1 MEHYKVKGMTCA
13 ACSARVEKAARSV
26 PGVTDCSVN
35 LLTGDMTVE
44 GQVSPQEVISAVEK
58 AGYQASTKGGEKTQ
72 TPKAEKATGNLP
84 ARLISSLIFLG
95 VLMYISMG
103 RMLWDVPLPAFLEQS
118 STASGIAQ
126 LLLSGIILVINQRFF
141 ISGARS
147 LLHGAPNMDTL
158 VALGAGVSYAYSTV
172 LVFAMAG
179 AEAAGEAEK
188 AAHMLHGLYFES
200 AAMILALIT
209 LGKLLEAR
217 AKGKTTKAL
226 EGLMALAPQTAVV
239 LVDGKEQEIPIEKLK
254 VGDIFVV
261 RPGGRIPVDGEIVM
275 GQCAV
280 DQSALTGESIPVDLQ
295 EGDRV
300 YAACI
305 NMTGYIQ
312 CKALRV
318 GEDTTLSQIIRMVS
332 DASATKAP
340 IAKVADRVAGIFV
353 PTVLGISLVTLVV
366 WLIAGAP
373 LSDALSRAITVLVIS
388 CPCALGLATPVAV
401 MVGSGLGARNG
412 ILFKNAPALEM
423 MGRIHTVA
431 LDKTG
436 TITQGSPKVTD
447 VIPLGGWE
455 ETALLQ
461 LACSLE
467 KGSEHPLAKAILQEG
482 AERNLNITAVED
494 FRVYPGNGLT
504 GRWQGKAV
512 ATGKPDFIRDFAPL
526 EEAARLQAEALSQ
539 AGKTPLY
546 FACDG
551 VLAGVIAVADPVK
564 PDSAQA
570 IKELKTLG
578 IQVVMITGDNARTA
592 EAVGKQAGVDRVVAN
607 VLPDGKA
614 QAVENLQKQ
623 GKVAMVGDGI
633 NDAPALATAD
643 VGVAIGAGADV
654 AIDSGDVVLVNS
666 SLSQLV
672 SAVKLSRATLRN
684 IHENLFWAFFYNL
697 LGIPL
702 AAGVFLPLFQWELTP
717 MFGAAAMSLSSFCVV
732 SNALRLNFAKIGAKP
747 RENTIIQSEKENK
760 TMKVTVKIQGM
771 MCTHCKA
778 HVEKA
783 LSAIDGVTS
792 VTADHV
798 AGTATVESTR
808 EIPQAELKAAVEA
821 AGYTYLG

>member
-1 MEHYKVKGMTCA
+1 MEHFMVKGMTCA

-84 ARLISSLIFLG
+84 ARLIASLIFLG

-118 STASGIAQ
+118 STASALAQ

-366 WLIAGAP
+366 WLIVGAP

-436 TITQGSPKVTD
+436 TITQGSPRVTD

-732 SNALRLNFAKIGAKP
+732 SNALRLNFAKIGEKP

-760 TMKVTVKIQGM
+760 TMKVTVKIEGM
-771 MCTHCKA
+771 MCPHCKA

-792 VTADHV
+792 VTADHM

>member
-1 MEHYKVKGMTCA
+1 MEHFMVKGMTCA

-126 LLLSGIILVINQRFF
+126 LLFSGIILVINQRFF

-226 EGLMALAPQTAVV
+226 EGLIALAPQTAVV

-261 RPGGRIPVDGEIVM
+261 RPGGRIPVDGEIVK

-366 WLIAGAP
+366 WLIVGAP

-592 EAVGKQAGVDRVVAN
+592 EAVGKQAGVDWVVAN

-747 RENTIIQSEKENK
+747 RENTIIQPEKENK
-760 TMKVTVKIQGM
+760 TMKVTVKIEGM

>member
-1 MEHYKVKGMTCA
+1 MEHFMVKGMTCA

-35 LLTGDMTVE
+35 LLTGDMMVE

-126 LLLSGIILVINQRFF
+126 LLFSGIILVINQRFF

-366 WLIAGAP
+366 WLIVGAP

-760 TMKVTVKIQGM
+760 TMKVTVKIEGM

>member
-1 MEHYKVKGMTCA
+1 MEHFMVKGMTCA

-44 GQVSPQEVISAVEK
+44 GRVSPQEVISAVEK

-126 LLLSGIILVINQRFF
+126 LLFSGIILVINQRFF

-226 EGLMALAPQTAVV
+226 EGLIALAPQTAVV

-366 WLIAGAP
+366 WLIVGAP

-592 EAVGKQAGVDRVVAN
+592 EAVGKQAGVDWVVAN

-760 TMKVTVKIQGM
+760 TMKVTVKIEGM

>member
-1 MEHYKVKGMTCA
+1 MEHFMVKGMTCA

-126 LLLSGIILVINQRFF
+126 LLFSGIILVINQRFF

-592 EAVGKQAGVDRVVAN
+592 EAVGKQAGVDWVVAN

-747 RENTIIQSEKENK
+747 RENTIIQPEKENK
-760 TMKVTVKIQGM
+760 TMKVTVKIEGM
-771 MCTHCKA
+771 MCPHCKA

-783 LSAIDGVTS
+783 IAAIDGVTS

>member
-1 MEHYKVKGMTCA
+1 MEHFMVKGMTCA

-44 GQVSPQEVISAVEK
+44 GQASPQEVISAVEK

-126 LLLSGIILVINQRFF
+126 LLFSGIILVINQRFF

-239 LVDGKEQEIPIEKLK
+239 LADGKEQEIPIEKLK

-366 WLIAGAP
+366 WLIVGAP

-760 TMKVTVKIQGM
+760 TMKVTVKIEGM

>member
-1 MEHYKVKGMTCA
+1 MEHFMVKGMTCA

-126 LLLSGIILVINQRFF
+126 LLFSGIILVINQRFF

-366 WLIAGAP
+366 WLIVGAP

-551 VLAGVIAVADPVK
+551 ALAGVIAVADPVK

-760 TMKVTVKIQGM
+760 TMKVTVKIEGM

>member
-1 MEHYKVKGMTCA
+1 MEHFMVKGMTCA

-118 STASGIAQ
+118 STASALAQ

-366 WLIAGAP
+366 WLIVGAP

-592 EAVGKQAGVDRVVAN
+592 EAVGKQAGVDWVVAN

-760 TMKVTVKIQGM
+760 TMKVTVKIEGM

-783 LSAIDGVTS
+783 IAAIDGVTS

>member
-1 MEHYKVKGMTCA
+1 MEHFMVKGMTCA

-126 LLLSGIILVINQRFF
+126 LLFSGIILVINQRFF

-366 WLIAGAP
+366 WLIVGAP

-592 EAVGKQAGVDRVVAN
+592 EAVGKQAGVDWVVAN

-760 TMKVTVKIQGM
+760 TMKVTVKIEGM
-771 MCTHCKA
+771 MCPHCKA

>member
-1 MEHYKVKGMTCA
+1 MEHFMVKGMTCA

-126 LLLSGIILVINQRFF
+126 LLFSGIILVINQRFF

-239 LVDGKEQEIPIEKLK
+239 LADGKEQEIPIEKLK

-261 RPGGRIPVDGEIVM
+261 RPGGRIPVDGEIVK

-366 WLIAGAP
+366 WLIVGAP

-592 EAVGKQAGVDRVVAN
+592 EAVGKQAGVDWVVAN

-747 RENTIIQSEKENK
+747 RENTIIQPEKENK
-760 TMKVTVKIQGM
+760 TMKVTVKIEGM
-771 MCTHCKA
+771 MCPHCKA

>member
-1 MEHYKVKGMTCA
+1 MEHFMVKGMTCA

-84 ARLISSLIFLG
+84 ARLIASLIFLG

-103 RMLWDVPLPAFLEQS
+103 RMLWDVPLPAFLEKS

-366 WLIAGAP
+366 WLIVGAP

-592 EAVGKQAGVDRVVAN
+592 EAVGKQAGVDWVVAN

-747 RENTIIQSEKENK
+747 RENTIIQPEKENK
-760 TMKVTVKIQGM
+760 TMKVTVKIEGM
-771 MCTHCKA
+771 MCPHCKA

>member
-1 MEHYKVKGMTCA
+1 MEHFMVKGMTCA

-126 LLLSGIILVINQRFF
+126 LLFSGIILVINQRFF

-366 WLIAGAP
+366 WLIVGAP

-482 AERNLNITAVED
+482 AERNLNITAVEE

-747 RENTIIQSEKENK
+747 RENTIIQPEKENK
-760 TMKVTVKIQGM
+760 TMKVTVKIEGM

-783 LSAIDGVTS
+783 IAAIDGVTS

>member
-126 LLLSGIILVINQRFF
+126 LLFSGIILVINQRFF

-353 PTVLGISLVTLVV
+353 PTVLGISLVTLIV
-366 WLIAGAP
+366 WLIVGAP

-592 EAVGKQAGVDRVVAN
+592 EAVGKQAGVDWVVAN

-672 SAVKLSRATLRN
+672 SAVKLSHATLRN

-747 RENTIIQSEKENK
+747 RENTIIQPEKENK
-760 TMKVTVKIQGM
+760 TMKVTVKIEGM

-783 LSAIDGVTS
+783 IAAIDGVTS

>member
-1 MEHYKVKGMTCA
+1 MEHFMVKGMTCA

-126 LLLSGIILVINQRFF
+126 LLFSGIILVINQRFF

-239 LVDGKEQEIPIEKLK
+239 LADGKEQEIPIEKLK

-366 WLIAGAP
+366 WLIVGAP

-760 TMKVTVKIQGM
+760 TMKVTVKIEGM

>member
-1 MEHYKVKGMTCA
+1 MEHFMVKGMTCA

-226 EGLMALAPQTAVV
+226 EGLIALAPQTAVV

-261 RPGGRIPVDGEIVM
+261 RPGGRIPVDGEIVE

-366 WLIAGAP
+366 WLIVGAP

-760 TMKVTVKIQGM
+760 TMKVTVKIEGM
-771 MCTHCKA
+771 MCPHCKA

>member
-126 LLLSGIILVINQRFF
+126 LLFSGIILVINQRFF

-366 WLIAGAP
+366 WLIVGAP

-760 TMKVTVKIQGM
+760 TMKVTVKIEGM

-783 LSAIDGVTS
+783 IAAIDGVTS

>member
-1 MEHYKVKGMTCA
+1 MEHFMVKGMTCA

-126 LLLSGIILVINQRFF
+126 LLFSGIILVINQRFF

-353 PTVLGISLVTLVV
+353 PTVLGISLVTLIV
-366 WLIAGAP
+366 WLIVGAP

-592 EAVGKQAGVDRVVAN
+592 EAVGKQAGVDWVVAN

-747 RENTIIQSEKENK
+747 RENTIIQPEKENK
-760 TMKVTVKIQGM
+760 TMKVTVKIEGM
-771 MCTHCKA
+771 MCPHCKA

>member
-1 MEHYKVKGMTCA
+1 MEHFMVKGMTCA

-188 AAHMLHGLYFES
+188 ATHMLHGLYFES

-366 WLIAGAP
+366 WLIVGAP

-482 AERNLNITAVED
+482 AERNLNITAV
-494 FRVYPGNGLT
+494 
-504 GRWQGKAV
+504 
-512 ATGKPDFIRDFAPL
+512 
-526 EEAARLQAEALSQ
+526 
-539 AGKTPLY
+539 
-546 FACDG
+546 
-551 VLAGVIAVADPVK
+551 
-564 PDSAQA
+564 
-570 IKELKTLG
+570 
-578 IQVVMITGDNARTA
+578 GDRR
-592 EAVGKQAGVDRVVAN
+592 G
-607 VLPDGKA
+607 
-614 QAVENLQKQ
+614 
-623 GKVAMVGDGI
+623 
-633 NDAPALATAD
+633 
-643 VGVAIGAGADV
+643 
-654 AIDSGDVVLVNS
+654 
-666 SLSQLV
+666 
-672 SAVKLSRATLRN
+672 
-684 IHENLFWAFFYNL
+684 
-697 LGIPL
+697 
-702 AAGVFLPLFQWELTP
+702 
-717 MFGAAAMSLSSFCVV
+717 
-732 SNALRLNFAKIGAKP
+732 
-747 RENTIIQSEKENK
+747 
-760 TMKVTVKIQGM
+760 
-771 MCTHCKA
+771 
-778 HVEKA
+778 
-783 LSAIDGVTS
+783 
-792 VTADHV
+792 
-798 AGTATVESTR
+798 
-808 EIPQAELKAAVEA
+808 
-821 AGYTYLG
+821 

>member
-1 MEHYKVKGMTCA
+1 MEHFMVKGMTCA

-126 LLLSGIILVINQRFF
+126 LLFSGIILVINQRFF

-366 WLIAGAP
+366 WLIVGAP

-760 TMKVTVKIQGM
+760 TMKVTVKIEGM

>member
-1 MEHYKVKGMTCA
+1 MEHFMVKGMTCA

-366 WLIAGAP
+366 WLIVGAP

-747 RENTIIQSEKENK
+747 RENTIIQPEKENK
-760 TMKVTVKIQGM
+760 TMKVTVKIEGM

>member
-1 MEHYKVKGMTCA
+1 MEHFMVKGMTCA

-118 STASGIAQ
+118 STASALAQ

-239 LVDGKEQEIPIEKLK
+239 LADGKEQEIPIEKLK

-366 WLIAGAP
+366 WLIVGAP

-455 ETALLQ
+455 EAALLQ

-592 EAVGKQAGVDRVVAN
+592 EAVGKQAGVDWVVAN

-760 TMKVTVKIQGM
+760 TMKVTVKIEGM
-771 MCTHCKA
+771 MCPHCKA

>member
-1 MEHYKVKGMTCA
+1 MEHFMVKGMTCA

-44 GQVSPQEVISAVEK
+44 GRVSPQEVISAVEK

-126 LLLSGIILVINQRFF
+126 LLFSGIILVINQRFF

-353 PTVLGISLVTLVV
+353 PTVLCISLVTLVV
-366 WLIAGAP
+366 WLIVGAP

-526 EEAARLQAEALSQ
+526 EEAARLHAEALSQ

-551 VLAGVIAVADPVK
+551 ALAGVIAVADPVK

-760 TMKVTVKIQGM
+760 TMKVTVKIEGM
-771 MCTHCKA
+771 MCPHCKA

>member
-126 LLLSGIILVINQRFF
+126 LLFSGIILVINQRFF

-366 WLIAGAP
+366 WLIVGAP

-760 TMKVTVKIQGM
+760 TMKVTVKIEGM
-771 MCTHCKA
+771 MCPHCKA

>member
-1 MEHYKVKGMTCA
+1 MEHFMVKGMTCA

-118 STASGIAQ
+118 STASALAQ

-366 WLIAGAP
+366 WLIVGAP

-760 TMKVTVKIQGM
+760 TMKVTVKIEGM
-771 MCTHCKA
+771 MCPHCKA

>member
-1 MEHYKVKGMTCA
+1 MEHFMVKGMTCA

-58 AGYQASTKGGEKTQ
+58 AGYQASTRGGEKTQ

-118 STASGIAQ
+118 STASALAQ
-126 LLLSGIILVINQRFF
+126 LLFSGIILVINQRFF

-353 PTVLGISLVTLVV
+353 PTVLGISLVTLIV
-366 WLIAGAP
+366 WLIVGAP

-747 RENTIIQSEKENK
+747 RENTIIQPEKENK
-760 TMKVTVKIQGM
+760 TMKVTVKIEGM
-771 MCTHCKA
+771 MCPHCKA

>member
-126 LLLSGIILVINQRFF
+126 LLFSGIILVINQRFF

-226 EGLMALAPQTAVV
+226 EGLIALAPQTAVV

-353 PTVLGISLVTLVV
+353 PTVLGISLVTLIV
-366 WLIAGAP
+366 WLIVGAP

-436 TITQGSPKVTD
+436 TITQGSPEVTD

-592 EAVGKQAGVDRVVAN
+592 EAVGKQAGVDWVVAN

-747 RENTIIQSEKENK
+747 RENTIIQPEKENK
-760 TMKVTVKIQGM
+760 TMKVTVKIEGM
-771 MCTHCKA
+771 MCPHCKA

>member
-1 MEHYKVKGMTCA
+1 MEHFMVKGMTCA

-118 STASGIAQ
+118 STASAIAQ

-366 WLIAGAP
+366 WLIVGAP

-592 EAVGKQAGVDRVVAN
+592 EAVGKQAGVDWVVAN

-747 RENTIIQSEKENK
+747 RENTIIQPEKENK
-760 TMKVTVKIQGM
+760 TMKVTVKIEGM

>member
-1 MEHYKVKGMTCA
+1 MEHFMVKGMTCA

-44 GQVSPQEVISAVEK
+44 GQASPQEVISAVEK

-126 LLLSGIILVINQRFF
+126 LLFSGIILVINQRFF

-188 AAHMLHGLYFES
+188 ATHMLHGLYFES

-239 LVDGKEQEIPIEKLK
+239 LADGKEQEIPIEKLK

-366 WLIAGAP
+366 WLIVGAP

-592 EAVGKQAGVDRVVAN
+592 EAVGKQAGVDWVVAN

-760 TMKVTVKIQGM
+760 TMKVTVKIEGM
-771 MCTHCKA
+771 MCPHCKA

>member
-1 MEHYKVKGMTCA
+1 MEHFMVKGMTCA

-126 LLLSGIILVINQRFF
+126 LLFSGIILVINQRFF

-239 LVDGKEQEIPIEKLK
+239 LADGKEQEIPIEKLK

-261 RPGGRIPVDGEIVM
+261 RPGGRIPVDGEIVK

-366 WLIAGAP
+366 WLIVGAP

-592 EAVGKQAGVDRVVAN
+592 EAVGKQAGVDWVVAN

-760 TMKVTVKIQGM
+760 TMKVTVKIEGM

>member
-1 MEHYKVKGMTCA
+1 MEHFMVKGMTCA

-126 LLLSGIILVINQRFF
+126 LLFSGIILVINQRFF

-353 PTVLGISLVTLVV
+353 PTVLGISLVTLIV
-366 WLIAGAP
+366 WLIVGAP

-592 EAVGKQAGVDRVVAN
+592 EAVGKQAGVDWVVAN

-760 TMKVTVKIQGM
+760 TMKVTVKIEGM
-771 MCTHCKA
+771 MCPHCKA

>member
-1 MEHYKVKGMTCA
+1 MEHFMVKGMTCA

-118 STASGIAQ
+118 STASALAQ
-126 LLLSGIILVINQRFF
+126 LLFSGIILVINQRFF

-353 PTVLGISLVTLVV
+353 PTVLGISLVTLIV
-366 WLIAGAP
+366 WLIVGAP
-373 LSDALSRAITVLVIS
+373 LSNALSRAITVLVIS

-592 EAVGKQAGVDRVVAN
+592 EAVGKQAGVDWVVAN
-607 VLPDGKA
+607 VLPNGKA

-747 RENTIIQSEKENK
+747 RENTIIQPEKENK
-760 TMKVTVKIQGM
+760 TMKVTVKIEGM

>member
-1 MEHYKVKGMTCA
+1 MEHFMVKGMTCA

-44 GQVSPQEVISAVEK
+44 GRVSPQEVISAVEK

-118 STASGIAQ
+118 STASALAQ
-126 LLLSGIILVINQRFF
+126 LLFSGIILVINQRFF

-353 PTVLGISLVTLVV
+353 PTVLCISLVTLVV
-366 WLIAGAP
+366 WLIVGAP

-592 EAVGKQAGVDRVVAN
+592 EAVGKQAGVDWVVAN

-747 RENTIIQSEKENK
+747 RENTIIQPEKENK
-760 TMKVTVKIQGM
+760 TMKVTVKIEGM

>member
-1 MEHYKVKGMTCA
+1 MEHYTVKGMTCA

-44 GQVSPQEVISAVEK
+44 GQVSPQAVISAVEK
-58 AGYQASTKGGEKTQ
+58 AGYQASTKGAEKREA
-72 TPKAEKATGNLP
+72 PKAEKATGNLP
-84 ARLISSLIFLG
+84 ARLIASLVFLG
-95 VLMYISMG
+95 ILMYLSMG
-103 RMLWDVPLPAFLEQS
+103 RMLWDVPLPAFLEKS

-141 ISGARS
+141 ISGAKS

-158 VALGAGVSYAYSTV
+158 VALGAGVSYVYSTV

-261 RPGGRIPVDGEIVM
+261 RPGGRIPVDGEIVK

-305 NMTGYIQ
+305 NMTGYIA

-366 WLIAGAP
+366 WLIVGAP

-447 VIPLGGWE
+447 VLPFGNWKEGE
-455 ETALLQ
+455 LLA

-482 AERNLNITAVED
+482 AERNLDIAPVED

-526 EEAARLQAEALSQ
+526 EEAARLQADSLSQ

-564 PDSAQA
+564 SDSAQA
-570 IKELKTLG
+570 ISELKTMG
-578 IQVVMITGDNARTA
+578 IQVVMITGDNTRTA

-654 AIDSGDVVLVNS
+654 AIDSADVVLVNS

-702 AAGVFLPLFQWELTP
+702 AAGVFLPIFHWELTP

-747 RENTIIQSEKENK
+747 RENTITQPKKENE
-760 TMKVTVKIQGM
+760 TMKVTVKIEGM
-771 MCTHCKA
+771 MCPHCKA

>member
-1 MEHYKVKGMTCA
+1 MEHFMVKGMTCA

-366 WLIAGAP
+366 WLIVGAP

-482 AERNLNITAVED
+482 VERNLNITAVED

-747 RENTIIQSEKENK
+747 RENTIIQPEKENK
-760 TMKVTVKIQGM
+760 TMKVTVKIEGM

>member
-72 TPKAEKATGNLP
+72 TPKAEKTTGNLP
-84 ARLISSLIFLG
+84 ARLIASLIFLG

-103 RMLWDVPLPAFLEQS
+103 RMLWDAPLPAFLEKS

-141 ISGARS
+141 ISGSKS

-179 AEAAGEAEK
+179 AEAAVEAEK

-261 RPGGRIPVDGEIVM
+261 RPGGRIPVDGEIVK

-305 NMTGYIQ
+305 NMTGYIE

-366 WLIAGAP
+366 WLIVGAP

-436 TITQGSPKVTD
+436 TITRGSPKVTD

-482 AERNLNITAVED
+482 AERNLDIAPVED

-504 GRWQGKAV
+504 GRWQGKTV
-512 ATGKPDFIRDFAPL
+512 ATGKPDFIRDFTPL
-526 EEAARLQAEALSQ
+526 EEKARLQAETLSQ

-570 IKELKTLG
+570 ISELKTMG
-578 IQVVMITGDNARTA
+578 IQVVMITGDNTRTA

-654 AIDSGDVVLVNS
+654 AIDSADVVLVNS

-702 AAGVFLPLFQWELTP
+702 AAGVFLPIFHWELTP

-747 RENTIIQSEKENK
+747 RENTITQPKKENK
-760 TMKVTVKIQGM
+760 TMKVTVKIEGM

-783 LSAIDGVTS
+783 IAAIDGVTS

>member
-44 GQVSPQEVISAVEK
+44 GQVSSQEVISAVEK

-172 LVFAMAG
+172 LVFAMTG

-366 WLIAGAP
+366 WLIVGAP

-592 EAVGKQAGVDRVVAN
+592 EAVGKQAGVDWVVAN

-732 SNALRLNFAKIGAKP
+732 SNALRLNFAKIGEKP
-747 RENTIIQSEKENK
+747 RENTIIQPEKENK
-760 TMKVTVKIQGM
+760 TMKVTVKIEGM

>member
-1 MEHYKVKGMTCA
+1 MEHFMVKGMTCA

-126 LLLSGIILVINQRFF
+126 LLFSGIILVINQRFF

-366 WLIAGAP
+366 WLIVGAP

-732 SNALRLNFAKIGAKP
+732 SNALRLNFAKIGEKP

-760 TMKVTVKIQGM
+760 TMKVTVKIEGM

>member
-1 MEHYKVKGMTCA
+1 MEHFMVKGMTCA

-126 LLLSGIILVINQRFF
+126 LLFSGIILVINQRFF

-366 WLIAGAP
+366 WLIVGAP

-592 EAVGKQAGVDRVVAN
+592 EAVGKQAGVDWVVAN

-747 RENTIIQSEKENK
+747 RENTIIQPEKENK
-760 TMKVTVKIQGM
+760 TMKVTVKIEGM